1 MALWHPHVQNQ
12 FVADDEE
19 NKMVIK
25 NTKIVII
32 TIKMKRLAKSYN
44 SLIMKTTHT

>member
-1 MALWHPHVQNQ
+1 MFKTSSLLMM
-12 FVADDEE
+12 
-19 NKMVIK
+19 KRIMVIK